1 MDEES
6 VALQHRRAAEA
17 HEEAAGRHDEAA
29 ADALAHGDVEG
40 AGRELLNALIERQL
54 AEDERQLAAVKPER
68 ESVISGRPAEDSH
81 AR

>member
-40 AGRELLNALIERQL
+40 AAGNFLMRSSSVSSPKMNASS
-54 AEDERQLAAVKPER
+54 P
-68 ESVISGRPAEDSH
+68 P
-81 AR
+81 